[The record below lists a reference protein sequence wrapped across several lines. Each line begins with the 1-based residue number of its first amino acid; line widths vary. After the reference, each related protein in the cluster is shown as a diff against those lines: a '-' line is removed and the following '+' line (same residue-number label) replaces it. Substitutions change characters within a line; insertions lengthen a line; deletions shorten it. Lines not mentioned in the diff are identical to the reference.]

1 MIVVGGEALVDL
13 VDDRGSR
20 RAVAGGGPFN
30 TAVALGRLDVPVA
43 FLGAISRDAYGQ
55 ILTQLLVD
63 AGVDTSL
70 ERRSDLPT
78 PQATVHRTGDGRNSY
93 TFSLAAT
100 AFTDLSAELLPPLP
114 DSAWAIHVGTLALAV
129 DPPAGAYEA
138 LLDREAGRR
147 RIILDPNV
155 RPEIFGDADA
165 YRRRFERLARLADVV
180 KLSDDDA
187 AWIYP
192 NLPLAELPEAIL
204 GFGPRLVALTC
215 GSSGAVA
222 RSRTAAVDVPGIPV
236 HVVDTVGAGDS
247 FGAALVAALVDEHAL
262 GPAPER
268 EVDEAVLRR
277 AVTYAVAAS
286 AVTCTRTG
294 AVPPSRDEIDALLMA
309 MGTERQ
315 ARARTAPDPASGG
328 PGSVETRAVD

>member
-1 MIVVGGEALVDL
+1 VIVVGGEALVDL

-20 RAVAGGGPFN
+20 RAVPGGGPFN

-43 FLGAISRDAYGQ
+43 FLGSVSCDGYGQ

-63 AGVDTSL
+63 AGVDMSL
-70 ERRSDLPT
+70 ARRSDLPT
-78 PQATVHRTGDGRNSY
+78 PQATVHRTDDGRNAY

-100 AFTDLSAELLPPLP
+100 AFTDFPAELLPPLP
-114 DSAWAIHVGTLALAV
+114 GSAWAIHVGTLGLAV

-155 RPEIFGDADA
+155 RPAIFGDADA

-192 NLPLAELPEAIL
+192 DVPLAGVPETIL
-204 GFGPRLVALTC
+204 GFGPRIVALTC
-215 GSSGAVA
+215 GASGAFA
-222 RSRTAAVDVPGIPV
+222 HSRTDAVEVHGIPV
-236 HVVDTVGAGDS
+236 DVADTVGAGDS
-247 FGAALVAALVDEHAL
+247 FGAALVAALVDERAL
-262 GPAPER
+262 GPGLECEP
-268 EVDEAVLRR
+268 DEAVLRR

-294 AVPPSRDEIDALLMA
+294 AVPPSRAEIDALLA
-309 MGTERQ
+309 ATTP
-315 ARARTAPDPASGG
+315 ARESFTL
-328 PGSVETRAVD
+328 

>member
-43 FLGAISRDAYGQ
+43 FLGAVSRDAYGE
-55 ILTQLLVD
+55 ILTQLLID

-78 PQATVHRTGDGRNSY
+78 PQATVHRADDGRNSY
-93 TFSLAAT
+93 TFSLVAT
-100 AFTDLSAELLPPLP
+100 AFTDFPAELLPPLP
-114 DSAWAIHVGTLALAV
+114 ESAWAIHVGTLGLAV
-129 DPPAGAYEA
+129 DPPAGTYEA
-138 LLDREAGRR
+138 LLHREAGRR

-155 RPEIFGDADA
+155 RPASFGSADV
-165 YRRRFERLARLADVV
+165 YRWRFERLARLADVV

-192 NLPLAELPEAIL
+192 MLPVADVLETIL

-215 GSSGAVA
+215 GARGAIA
-222 RSRTAAVDVPGIPV
+222 RSGTDIVDVPGIPV
-236 HVVDTVGAGDS
+236 HVADTVGAGDS
-247 FGAALVAALVDEHAL
+247 FGAALVAALVDERVL
-262 GPAPER
+262 GPRLDCEL
-268 EVDEAVLRR
+268 DEACLRR

-294 AVPPSRDEIDALLMA
+294 AVPPSREEIDALLA
-309 MGTERQ
+309 
-315 ARARTAPDPASGG
+315 ARAR
-328 PGSVETRAVD
+328 

>member
-1 MIVVGGEALVDL
+1 VIVVGGEALVDL

-43 FLGAISRDAYGQ
+43 FFGAISRDSYGQ
-55 ILTQLLVD
+55 ILAQLLAD

-70 ERRSDLPT
+70 VCRSELAT
-78 PQATVHRTGDGRNSY
+78 PQATVHREGDGRNSY

-100 AFTDLSAELLPPLP
+100 AFTDVSPDRLPALP
-114 DSAWAIHVGTLALAV
+114 ESAWAIHIGTLALAV

-138 LLDREAGRR
+138 LLDREAGQR

-155 RPEIFGDADA
+155 RPAIFGDAGV

-192 NLPLAELPEAIL
+192 DLQLADVPELIL

-215 GSSGAVA
+215 GASGALA
-222 RSRTAAVDVPGIPV
+222 RSRTAAVDVPAMPV
-236 HVVDTVGAGDS
+236 TVVDTVGAGDS
-247 FGAALVAALVDEHAL
+247 FGAALVAALIDERAL
-262 GPAPER
+262 GSDAER
-268 EVDEAVLRR
+268 EFDEGVIRR

-294 AVPPSRDEIDALLMA
+294 AVPPSRSEIDELFPLL
-309 MGTERQ
+309 
-315 ARARTAPDPASGG
+315 
-328 PGSVETRAVD
+328 SVYG

>member
-1 MIVVGGEALVDL
+1 VIVVGGEALVDL

-43 FLGAISRDAYGQ
+43 FLGAISHDSYGQ

-70 ERRSDLPT
+70 VRRSDLPT
-78 PQATVHRTGDGRNSY
+78 PRATVHRQGDGSDSY
-93 TFSLAAT
+93 TFLLASS
-100 AFTDLSAELLPPLP
+100 AFTDVSPELLPRLP

-138 LLDREAGRR
+138 LLDRETGTRQ
-147 RIILDPNV
+147 IILDPNV
-155 RPEIFGDADA
+155 RPAALGDPEL
-165 YRRRFERLARLADVV
+165 YRHRFERLARLADVV

-192 NLPLAELPEAIL
+192 DLPVAEVPELIL
-204 GFGPRLVALTC
+204 GFGPRLVSLTR
-215 GSSGAVA
+215 GADGAVA
-222 RSRTAAVDVPGIPV
+222 RSRLAAVDVPAMQV
-236 HVVDTVGAGDS
+236 TVADTVGAGDS
-247 FGAALVAALVDEHAL
+247 FGAALVAALIDERAM
-262 GPAPER
+262 GPATER
-268 EVDEAVLRR
+268 DLDEEVLRR

-286 AVTCTRTG
+286 AVTCTRRG
-294 AVPPSRDEIDALLMA
+294 AVPPSRSEIDALL
-309 MGTERQ
+309 
-315 ARARTAPDPASGG
+315 RAPATATPRHHAPAS
-328 PGSVETRAVD
+328 